1 MRAESPLAA
10 TLIVIGTWGGAVL
23 DVVRDAVF
31 TTTSI
36 ITTTGYGTADFG
48 LWAPALEIMIVGMM
62 FIGGM
67 AGSTSGSVKVYR
79 LDVLYEASRSD
90 VRRLIHPRGVF
101 VTRVGKK
108 AVPDTIVEAIQT
120 FFLLYMF
127 AFMTG
132 TFLLAIIGSMGDP
145 QLDMIT
151 TVSAV
156 ASSLGNVGPGL
167 GLVGP
172 TENYLVVPALGK
184 WLLAA
189 LMIVGRLEILPILIL
204 FNPELWRR

>member
-1 MRAESPLAA
+1 M
-10 TLIVIGTWGGAVL
+10 
-23 DVVRDAVF
+23 
-31 TTTSI
+31 
-36 ITTTGYGTADFG
+36 
-48 LWAPALEIMIVGMM
+48 
-62 FIGGM
+62 
-67 AGSTSGSVKVYR
+67 
-79 LDVLYEASRSD
+79 
-90 VRRLIHPRGVF
+90 
-101 VTRVGKK
+101 
-108 AVPDTIVEAIQT
+108 PDTIVEAIQT

-132 TFLLAIIGSMGDP
+132 TFLLAIIGSTGDP